1 MWSTSLCLLRKILN
15 FIAIKSIC
23 LQMRAT
29 LTPLFPAL
37 YFLRKSHQN
46 QFFFTVIKCEENFKN
61 ASLESIFRNN
71 IKRNGADLFNA
82 CTERMDI
89 KKFKWESFAYNHN
102 YQLTF
107 DVWCWKSFSL
117 RWIHQNQPDSWH
129 LSNFE
134 QKWMRLNQLTQQEK
148 VGKIWMAC
156 TLYTNIHAEKYW
168 LRQGK
173 K

>member
-1 MWSTSLCLLRKILN
+1 MPSKAFAYKWEPHLLHSFPPSISCESHTKIN
-15 FIAIKSIC
+15 
-23 LQMRAT
+23 
-29 LTPLFPAL
+29 
-37 YFLRKSHQN
+37 
-46 QFFFTVIKCEENFKN
+46 FFFTVIKCEEYFKN

-71 IKRNGADLFNA
+71 IKRNVADLFNA